1 MVKTQSLVLS
11 YLMANNY
18 SPKPKTINKQTGN
31 AETNIILFV
40 LECYLIFLKGGV
52 GKARW
57 ERTEKRTSFICAC
70 GI

>member
-18 SPKPKTINKQTGN
+18 SPKPKTINKQTRN
-31 AETNIILFV
+31 AETNMFVCFRMLFN
-40 LECYLIFLKGGV
+40 IFKGWSGEGQV
-52 GKARW
+52 E
-57 ERTEKRTSFICAC
+57 ERKGHHSFWAC